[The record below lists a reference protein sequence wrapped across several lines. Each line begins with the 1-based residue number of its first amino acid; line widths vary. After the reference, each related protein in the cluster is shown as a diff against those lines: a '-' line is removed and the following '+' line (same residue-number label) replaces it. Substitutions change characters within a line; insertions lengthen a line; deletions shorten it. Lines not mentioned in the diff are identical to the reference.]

1 MQSWRDSVIWLKNS
15 PAGWLLQ
22 NLNLS
27 KDKMLEILDSGGW
40 DGVIWTSSSEYCEN
54 LLIYFE
60 RKLNMAEGRISQM
73 IIDVVILIK
82 EMKSNK
88 LIHD

>member
-1 MQSWRDSVIWLKNS
+1 M
-15 PAGWLLQ
+15 
-22 NLNLS
+22 
-27 KDKMLEILDSGGW
+27 
-40 DGVIWTSSSEYCEN
+40 
-54 LLIYFE
+54 IYFE